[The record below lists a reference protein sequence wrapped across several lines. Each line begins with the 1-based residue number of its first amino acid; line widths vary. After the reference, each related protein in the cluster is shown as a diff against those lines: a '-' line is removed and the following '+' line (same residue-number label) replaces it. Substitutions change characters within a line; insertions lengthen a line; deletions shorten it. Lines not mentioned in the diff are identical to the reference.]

1 MTYNSWII
9 LSKFTTAKRR
19 DAMAAPEMR
28 AKQTIRTSDDALLTV
43 DAGRPVGNGYANG
56 MTSN

>member
-1 MTYNSWII
+1 MM
-9 LSKFTTAKRR
+9 LSKLMTAKRR

-43 DAGRPVGNGYANG
+43 EVGRPVGNGYAKG
-56 MTSN
+56 MTGN

>member
-1 MTYNSWII
+1 MI

-56 MTSN
+56 MTYN

>member
-1 MTYNSWII
+1 MI
-9 LSKFTTAKRR
+9 LSKFTTANRR

-43 DAGRPVGNGYANG
+43 EAGRPVGNGYANG
-56 MTSN
+56 MTYN